1 MSHFLSK
8 IFNKINLLQEKKPSV
23 VRLILILNALA
34 AFMLVW
40 FGYQHPLGNWDIIP
54 YTALARTKIGQT
66 PQNLSMQTYN
76 DIHTYLGN
84 PAFLRLT
91 GRTESENIYEATIFD
106 NPAALVDNLQLYS
119 IKPFYVFLV
128 RITTFFTLN
137 AAAAAVAVSGTCLAL
152 LLLIFP
158 LLFRQSIL
166 AVVFLWCVVL
176 LGNPPLAVIAT
187 CATPDSAALFLSTIA
202 ALLAVTKR
210 QIWLVS
216 LVSVLA
222 ILARPDTIF
231 IFFPLLGALAWLQ
244 RHETRARG
252 LLYSLAAV
260 TTTFIFLNTQ
270 ALPWATLFRHTFF
283 SPFSATENVTLVE
296 YLGVIER
303 TLPHVAT
310 IRTLF
315 FLTAGI
321 GLAIIPWICNRKIA
335 EPQLLA
341 TVGVINMITH
351 YLIFPDVGFG
361 FERMYLS
368 SYVFIVSALLL
379 MLQPLS
385 ENLINS
391 LPKVQ

>member
-166 AVVFLWCVVL
+166 AVVFLWW
-176 LGNPPLAVIAT
+176 A
-187 CATPDSAALFLSTIA
+187 DSKL
-202 ALLAVTKR
+202 KC
-210 QIWLVS
+210 
-216 LVSVLA
+216 
-222 ILARPDTIF
+222 
-231 IFFPLLGALAWLQ
+231 
-244 RHETRARG
+244 
-252 LLYSLAAV
+252 
-260 TTTFIFLNTQ
+260 NTQ
-270 ALPWATLFRHTFF
+270 F
-283 SPFSATENVTLVE
+283 SMNE
-296 YLGVIER
+296 
-303 TLPHVAT
+303 
-310 IRTLF
+310 
-315 FLTAGI
+315 
-321 GLAIIPWICNRKIA
+321 
-335 EPQLLA
+335 
-341 TVGVINMITH
+341 VGV
-351 YLIFPDVGFG
+351 L
-361 FERMYLS
+361 
-368 SYVFIVSALLL
+368 
-379 MLQPLS
+379 
-385 ENLINS
+385 
-391 LPKVQ
+391 